1 MKRNTVILMIG
12 ILALMV
18 SCGRKE
24 ETSGTAP
31 VAKAIKTESIRP
43 LPVDESYEAVG
54 TVTSKT
60 KSVLSSK
67 IVGSIRR
74 VDCTE
79 GDRVKADQ
87 VLLLIDDRDQKAQ
100 LEKSRAAL
108 REAEHALEEAEQS
121 IRAAEANK
129 TAAEAKREL
138 ASSTLERY
146 RDLHSRRTI
155 GSQEFDEVR
164 TRHKAAVADAD
175 SASRTFMALM
185 ARKSQIM
192 ARIDQAKADMANA
205 ETFLSYTRII
215 SPIDGIVTAK
225 YTDVGQMA
233 TPGVPLA
240 TVEDDVHYRLEATV
254 EESLLGQIRLGDS
267 VSVHVHALGQN
278 ELAGPV
284 SEIIPSLDPSTR
296 SYLVRIDLPKAGSPK
311 MIRSGLYGKARF
323 VTGRRQALTVP
334 FNIVMERGQLT
345 FIYIVD
351 PAGTVRMRLIQ
362 PGKRFGD
369 RVEVLSGLNEGDRV
383 IVEGFR
389 SVTEGVRIEEG
400 KG

>member
-1 MKRNTVILMIG
+1 MKRNTVLLVIG
-12 ILALMV
+12 ILALMI

-24 ETSGTAP
+24 ETSVPVP
-31 VAKAIKTESIRP
+31 VAKDIKTESIRS
-43 LPVDESYEAVG
+43 LPVDEIYEAVG
-54 TVTSKT
+54 TAASKT
-60 KSVLSSK
+60 KSILSSK

-74 VDCTE
+74 IDFTE
-79 GDRVKADQ
+79 GDRVKAGQ
-87 VLLLIDDRDQKAQ
+87 ALLLIDDRDQRAQ
-100 LEKSRAAL
+100 LEKSRAGL

-121 IRAAEANK
+121 IRAAEANR
-129 TAAEAKREL
+129 TAAEAKSAL

-192 ARIDQAKADMANA
+192 ARIDQAKADIANA

-215 SPIDGIVTAK
+215 SPIDGIVAAK
-225 YTDVGQMA
+225 HADVGQMA
-233 TPGVPLA
+233 TPGVPLV
-240 TVEDDVHYRLEATV
+240 TVEDDDHYRLEAIV

-267 VSVHVHALGQN
+267 VSVHVDALGQN
-278 ELAGPV
+278 ELEGRV

-296 SYLVRIDLPKAGSPK
+296 SYLVRIDLPKADSPK

-323 VTGRRQALTVP
+323 VTGRRQAITVP
-334 FNIVMERGQLT
+334 FNVIMERGQLT

-369 RVEVLSGLNEGDRV
+369 RVEVLSGLSEGDHV
-383 IVEGFR
+383 IVDGFR
-389 SVTEGVRIEEG
+389 SITEGVRIERG
-400 KG
+400 RG